1 MSTNTENLNSLPNN
15 KLFTTIIAVLS
26 VAIPVVVALLLFIP
40 QTGNLGDLDV
50 SFLPKLNAVLNSS
63 TAILLLAGLFFIK
76 QKNVSLHRVSMFGAF
91 ALSSLFLVSY
101 VIYHFQAV
109 HTLFGDLNHDGI
121 VSESELANVGNSRLF
136 YFILLLTHILLAIA
150 VVPLV
155 LFAIYFA
162 ISNQIAKHKS
172 IVKWTYPVWLYVAV
186 TGVIVYLMISPFYK

>member
-63 TAILLLAGLFFIK
+63 TAILLLAGLYFIK

-121 VSESELANVGNSRLF
+121 VSEAELVNVGNSRLF